1 MDTMVRE
8 AIPEDAEGIA
18 IVLRELGWFEHIISE
33 PETVTIQRVLQRLQL
48 CNADQS
54 HSVYVAEASDGH
66 IMGYAGVH
74 WLPTLY
80 MKGIEGYVSELFIL
94 EDERDQGVG
103 TLLLDHIQLEARNRG
118 CYRLSLINMKGRESY
133 HRQFY
138 LKNGWEE
145 RESAA
150 NFVLFLR

>member
-8 AIPEDAEGIA
+8 AILEDAAGIA

-33 PETVTIQRVLQRLQL
+33 PETVTIQRVIQRLHL

-74 WLPTLY
+74 
-80 MKGIEGYVSELFIL
+80 
-94 EDERDQGVG
+94 
-103 TLLLDHIQLEARNRG
+103 
-118 CYRLSLINMKGRESY
+118 
-133 HRQFY
+133 
-138 LKNGWEE
+138 
-145 RESAA
+145 
-150 NFVLFLR
+150 